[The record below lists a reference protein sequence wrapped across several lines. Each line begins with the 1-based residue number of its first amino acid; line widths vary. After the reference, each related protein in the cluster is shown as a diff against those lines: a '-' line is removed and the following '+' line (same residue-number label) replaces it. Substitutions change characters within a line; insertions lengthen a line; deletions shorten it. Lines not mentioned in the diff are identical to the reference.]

1 MFGGAH
7 AFKGCAK
14 RWNQLRMAREF
25 VALLMYG
32 PRSRRA
38 AEHGMF
44 NHWLIQLAR
53 VTHPQNRGGEIGS
66 LKLCKTVQEI
76 FGMFLGLES
85 VGFTK
90 NSPKTALLGRI
101 CSCVA
106 HDSDVDH
113 PRANDFMMFFLPMFI
128 WQGEQEE
135 RRQVFF
141 SFFSTDFFWVHRMM
155 LHVAW
160 HLRLKSGVWKCFPV
174 PGRLF
179 FRQGPKPSDSA
190 VSKMLQKPPNSGR
203 FLWTLIVC

>member
-66 LKLCKTVQEI
+66 LKLCKTVQDI

-90 NSPKTALLGRI
+90 KNTKNSSPGKNLQLCSTWFGRGPPTSEWFHDVLPTHVYLTGRAGRAKT
-101 CSCVA
+101 
-106 HDSDVDH
+106 
-113 PRANDFMMFFLPMFI
+113 
-128 WQGEQEE
+128 
-135 RRQVFF
+135 VFF

-190 VSKMLQKPPNSGR
+190 VSKMLQKPVFRKITG
-203 FLWTLIVC
+203 LLVC